1 MFSFVKDLPL
11 SRSLLSTLVVGL
23 LGCSAISAKAP
34 TSDTLQRGACDPLP
48 CLTLNIQEPFELPER
63 IKTPAS
69 SAIKAYIDR
78 LLYAPIDSDVDAEIS
93 KAALI
98 QDVSNRFEEEAA
110 AGKQGSRNTSWQ
122 LTRAA
127 QIVFQNEDVLTVD
140 ARSHGYLGGAHGFDE
155 RTFVT
160 FDLRDGH
167 KVALDELIAP
177 NSRSVLASVAEVEF
191 RRIRNVPAGQSLQ
204 EAGFSFPPGEPF
216 KIPENFGVTAS
227 GLVIFYNPYDIASFA
242 LGATEVTLPREAIEP
257 LLRSDSPLT
266 ARLLTPST
274 PTLPT
279 S

>member
-1 MFSFVKDLPL
+1 MFSFFKHLPL
-11 SRSLLSTLVVGL
+11 SRSLLSTLVVGI
-23 LGCSAISAKAP
+23 LGCSAISAKVP
-34 TSDTLQRGACDPLP
+34 PSNTLQRGACDPLP
-48 CLTLNIQEPFELPER
+48 CLTLNIQDPPELPET
-63 IKTPAS
+63 IKSPAS
-69 SAIKAYIDR
+69 GAITASLNA
-78 LLYAPIDSDVDAEIS
+78 LLYAPVDNDIEAEIS
-93 KAALI
+93 RAALI

-110 AGKQGSRNTSWQ
+110 AGKQGSQSTAWQ
-122 LTRAA
+122 LIRSA

-155 RTFVT
+155 RTLVT

-167 KVALDELIAP
+167 KVGLDELIAP

-204 EAGFSFPPGEPF
+204 EAGFSFPPGETF

-266 ARLLTPST
+266 ARLLAPST